1 MLLDFVEALFYLP
14 LTYKAMPTPALMISK
29 ASEHDLGITKE
40 MLDDAANI
48 RVFDDMA
55 FIDKA

>member
-1 MLLDFVEALFYLP
+1 
-14 LTYKAMPTPALMISK
+14 MPTPALMISK